1 MRDKKL
7 LMKVSLTTNENLL
20 ELSQTAVKFHSDAM
34 RNELEPEQPPK
45 KNTRQAKI
53 YHAHRDD
60 P

>member
-1 MRDKKL
+1 
-7 LMKVSLTTNENLL
+7 MKVSLTTNENSL

-34 RNELEPEQPPK
+34 RNELKPEQPPK

-53 YHAHRDD
+53 YHAHRDN